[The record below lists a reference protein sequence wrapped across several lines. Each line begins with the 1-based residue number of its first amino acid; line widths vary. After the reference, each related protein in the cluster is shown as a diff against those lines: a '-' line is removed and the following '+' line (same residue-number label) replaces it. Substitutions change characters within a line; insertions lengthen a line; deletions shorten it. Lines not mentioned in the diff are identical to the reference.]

1 MRTLPYRLL
10 FNRNI
15 VQELIREGDAS
26 NRVFFL
32 SDEEILTIRSAL
44 QRGADLTY
52 PEISDSIMHWLD
64 DMIEICSAVQECIEN
79 DTGVQAALNDL
90 IAGGTQIPASS
101 PYGQPLSSERL
112 EQDLST
118 ASNPGCGFNIL
129 WGQCA
134 AIVDFTNSE
143 ITDTLQKVEAA
154 SNAAELAKATLGT
167 IPVEAGLEKA
177 AGIDGALEMVNYY
190 QEAIAEEYAAQYTTT
205 PVTGTRDIIAFDIF
219 CACKS
224 DCIITIERVQA
235 VMQAR
240 IEVYLSPPS
249 IEGLVNLAEFLAGV
263 EQDSSFVVDLAFFA
277 SWTMLAVSNYFFGG
291 VGNNILDLV
300 VALAA
305 DEPDN
310 GWEFMGDCP
319 AEWEHRFDFT
329 IDEQGWLADG
339 GYGTYTSGVGWN
351 VSGLPQISL
360 HRTFSENQITAMRWE
375 TDGGTGLFQPLV
387 YPSGEGFV
395 QGNEGGGFLEDFTI
409 DLSANAAYA
418 SITGVYARVTQD
430 GAQDYTPT
438 LIAITLSGYGIEP
451 EW

>member
-64 DMIEICSAVQECIEN
+64 DMIEICSAVQECIETN
-79 DTGVQAALNDL
+79 PGVQGAINDM

-101 PYGQPLSSERL
+101 PYGQPLSLERKA
-112 EQDLST
+112 QDLST
-118 ASNPGCGFNIL
+118 ASNPGCDFDIL
-129 WGQCA
+129 WGQCT
-134 AIVDFTNSE
+134 AIVDYTNSA
-143 ITDTLQKVEAA
+143 IIDTLEKVEAA
-154 SNAAELAKATLGT
+154 SNVVELAKATLGT
-167 IPVEAGLEKA
+167 IPVEAGLEKT
-177 AGIDGALEMVNYY
+177 AGIDGVLEMVNYY

-224 DCIITIERVQA
+224 DCVITIERVQA
-235 VMQAR
+235 VMLTR

-300 VALAA
+300 VQLAA

-310 GWEFMGDCP
+310 GWEFMGDCAGEFEVLVYSDYARTTLKQTLNVQNGIP
-319 AEWEHRFDFT
+319 FT
-329 IDEQGWLADG
+329 VTVDPVSWGAGEFFAVWTANKDTH
-339 GYGTYTSGVGWN
+339 YAVTMGTYTAT
-351 VSGLPQISL
+351 I
-360 HRTFSENQITAMRWE
+360 
-375 TDGGTGLFQPLV
+375 
-387 YPSGEGFV
+387 GEY
-395 QGNEGGGFLEDFTI
+395 
-409 DLSANAAYA
+409 AYA
-418 SITGVYARVTQD
+418 YFDSSGTLQIGTHGQPATNLPNDITTRGIHMNSNELDDTTVTF
-430 GAQDYTPT
+430 AVE
-438 LIAITLSGYGIEP
+438 ITLNVP
-451 EW
+451 